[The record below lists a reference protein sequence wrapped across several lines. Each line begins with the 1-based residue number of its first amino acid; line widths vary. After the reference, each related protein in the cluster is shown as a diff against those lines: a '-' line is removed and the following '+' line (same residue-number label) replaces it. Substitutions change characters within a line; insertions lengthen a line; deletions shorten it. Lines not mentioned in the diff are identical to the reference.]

1 MAIIHRCTHRYKD
14 DDASSACTFECKRKP
29 TDLRDDIIEL
39 KYKQSLLRKS
49 PKQISKLK
57 KQEQDART
65 IIVTNLDPTTS
76 MAELKRVFMDFGR
89 IYSASLSC
97 SFGSKHSH
105 GQGYA
110 FLEFRGIETVN
121 NNTIGVVKEPKEKTQ
136 VDYARNVD
144 MDVHVHMGT
153 LVQERHLDVE
163 LDMDVE
169 ILGQERCL
177 IVQTGVQTGV
187 HSVRTSSTS
196 TRGTTTRS
204 GTRKTSARHAMV
216 PSD

>member
-29 TDLRDDIIEL
+29 TDLRDDINEL

-76 MAELKRVFMDFGR
+76 MAELKRVFMGFGR

-110 FLEFRGIETVN
+110 FLEFRGIETVVPTWTEQLFTRAKSESPQRTTTPLVSSRN
-121 NNTIGVVKEPKEKTQ
+121 PRKMQ
-136 VDYARNVD
+136 VDCARNVD

-169 ILGQERCL
+169 ILGQERGRK
-177 IVQTGVQTGV
+177 GV
-187 HSVRTSSTS
+187 
-196 TRGTTTRS
+196 
-204 GTRKTSARHAMV
+204 
-216 PSD
+216 